1 MVSIATSTS
10 TKRWLHD
17 VWVMG
22 GSTIMSAFRKYWA
35 IGWISAKSNLAYV
48 SEVGSRMFF
57 LAVILYIFMSVWKAT
72 FANAGA
78 TRFEGYSLSEIIWY
92 LAFAECIMMSAP
104 RVTPYI
110 DEDVRTGTIAV
121 QLVRPL
127 SYPLYRLASN
137 LGEQTVRFAVTA
149 VAAFSI
155 AFLIGGAPGNFA
167 FGLLLASAVL
177 PFAFVLDFLG
187 YLLVGL
193 GAFWFEDTSGL
204 ALIYSRLTMIA
215 GGMLLP
221 LELFPESFRVVLKN
235 LPFAYI
241 VNGPARLFVHPDVAT
256 LWVVLANQLV
266 WIAVLGLAVTL
277 VYRRA
282 LARIALNGG

>member
-1 MVSIATSTS
+1 
-10 TKRWLHD
+10 
-17 VWVMG
+17 
-22 GSTIMSAFRKYWA
+22 MSFFRKYFA

-57 LAVILYIFMSVWKAT
+57 LAVILYIFMCLWKAT

-78 TRFEGYSLSEIIWY
+78 ARFGGYGLTEIIWY
-92 LAFAECIMMSAP
+92 LAFAESIMMSSP
-104 RVTPYI
+104 RVTPQI

-137 LGEQTVRFAVTA
+137 FGEQAVRFATTF
-149 VAAFSI
+149 AA
-155 AFLIGGAPGNFA
+155 AFLI
-167 FGLLLASAVL
+167 AVL
-177 PFAFVLDFLG
+177 LGGVPQNLGAGLCFAVLALPLAFVLDFLG

-221 LELFPESFRVVLKN
+221 LELFPEGAQVVLKS

-241 VNGPARLFVHPDVAT
+241 VNGPSRLLVHPDAAT
-256 LWVVLANQLV
+256 LLAVLGNQAL
-266 WIAVLGLAVTL
+266 WLAILGLAVAI

-282 LARIALNGG
+282 IRRVALNGG